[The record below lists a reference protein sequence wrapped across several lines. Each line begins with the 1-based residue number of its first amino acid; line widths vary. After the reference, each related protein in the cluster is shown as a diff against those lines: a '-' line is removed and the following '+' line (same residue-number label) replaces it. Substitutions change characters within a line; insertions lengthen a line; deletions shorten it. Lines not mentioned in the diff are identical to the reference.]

1 MGLAVG
7 LVFLIAPCLEAADF
21 ELPPSWRAQK
31 KGQSLD
37 GKGHVDI
44 LSILRADPFDPKR
57 GEGRII
63 DSPEGITAQEG
74 VEKKYVLYGLV
85 SAGGLKEAYLG
96 LRDRKKGEGKE
107 YRRVVEGDLVD
118 GWKVVSIGERGIKLT
133 SKGKEV
139 FLRVF
144 DQERPGRAVKR
155 PVALAT
161 PRKRVQPGRAGRS
174 PLTSA
179 RGKGQELKQRIGS
192 INNRKSSRLKGT
204 NGKAP
209 SIRRHGRTN
218 AIGSATAVKTPG
230 PFRRDM
236 GRQHGSGFPPGF
248 VSGSRPPA
256 QEPPPIPEPF
266 SNRNLGRDSGGL

>member
-1 MGLAVG
+1 MRSINALIGLAVAC
-7 LVFLIAPCLEAADF
+7 LFLMASCLEAANF
-21 ELPPSWRAQK
+21 EPPPSW
-31 KGQSLD
+31 KGQKGKTHID

-74 VEKKYVLYGLV
+74 IEKKYVLYGLV
-85 SAGGLKEAYLG
+85 SAGRLKEAYLG
-96 LRDRKKGEGKE
+96 LRERKKGEEKE

-161 PRKRVQPGRAGRS
+161 PRKRIQQGRPGRPVS
-174 PLTSA
+174 SA
-179 RGKGQELKQRIGS
+179 KDKRQELRQRVESIKNKKPSRPKGS
-192 INNRKSSRLKGT
+192 KG
-204 NGKAP
+204 
-209 SIRRHGRTN
+209 RRVRPNPLDST
-218 AIGSATAVKTPG
+218 TAVKTPG
-230 PFRRDM
+230 PFRRDT
-236 GRQHGSGFPPGF
+236 GRQHSSGFPPGF

-256 QEPPPIPEPF
+256 QEPPPIPDPF
-266 SNRNLGRDSGGL
+266 PARNPGRDSGGL